1 MGTAIQLKGFTL
13 NEAKPLST
21 DLAHLSDY
29 SEGLIK
35 CILDWTGG
43 QPFLT
48 QKLCQLVITEADI
61 KPREYPAPYID
72 KLVERKIIQDWQQ
85 QDTPE
90 HFKTIQDR
98 LLHSSRIQRM
108 LEVYQNVILSCIVL
122 MDGSSEQSELQL
134 TGLVV
139 KEGAYLK
146 IANKIYSE
154 IFRPWWIERR
164 LTSLCPYQTMLDK
177 WLTSNCDARWL
188 LTKESLQEA
197 RAWAGN
203 QSLSEEH
210 HQFLMHSQSH
220 IYEQEMAKQE
230 AARKQ
235 DKKQMMR
242 EADAIATRR
251 TAKLRQQLTL
261 SLILC
266 GLLLIVVIILIF
278 LLATR

>member
-1 MGTAIQLKGFTL
+1 
-13 NEAKPLST
+13 
-21 DLAHLSDY
+21 
-29 SEGLIK
+29 
-35 CILDWTGG
+35 
-43 QPFLT
+43 
-48 QKLCQLVITEADI
+48 
-61 KPREYPAPYID
+61 
-72 KLVERKIIQDWQQ
+72 
-85 QDTPE
+85 
-90 HFKTIQDR
+90 
-98 LLHSSRIQRM
+98 M